1 MSKENITVSVFILTY
16 NQEQF
21 IAQTIESIVTQK
33 TSFRYQL
40 VIGEDAS
47 QDKTLEICRSFRE
60 RYPEK
65 IKLLAS
71 PQNLGLIANFM
82 HTLKECKGAYIAI
95 CDGDDYWTDPLKL
108 QKQVDFLKQHSDYK
122 IVYSLKQ
129 DLLPDGTFKKSTQLS
144 MPETTTFD
152 DLVMGNFI
160 PSVTVL
166 FKNETLFRD
175 PPSWII
181 NFPYGDWPLYLW
193 TLVDG
198 GKIKFMYEVMGTYRT
213 EIGTSSVL
221 RKTLSDAFMVNVSIL
236 DYAINDAQ
244 FELKRPLLKKAKLFT
259 MGALMKSYNREGSY
273 LKAFGVFF
281 RILSSKPSWSAI
293 KMYFY
298 SLKKHI
304 Y

>member
-1 MSKENITVSVFILTY
+1 MSEENITVSIFMLTY

-21 IAQTIESIVTQK
+21 IAQTIESIATQQ

-47 QDKTLEICRSFRE
+47 QDKTLEICRKFE
-60 RYPEK
+60 DKYPEK

-71 PQNLGLIANFM
+71 PKNLGLIANFM
-82 HTLKECKGAYIAI
+82 RTLKECKGTYIAI

-129 DLLPDGTFKKSTQLS
+129 DLLPDGTFKQSAQLS

-166 FKNETLFRD
+166 FKNETLYRVL
-175 PPSWII
+175 PSWII

-193 TLVDG
+193 TLTDG
-198 GKIKFMYEVMGTYRT
+198 GKIKFMDAVMGAYRT
-213 EIGTSSVL
+213 EIGASFAL
-221 RKTLSDAFMVNVSIL
+221 RKKLSDEFRVNISIL
-236 DYAINDAQ
+236 DHAINDAQ
-244 FELKRPLLKKAKLFT
+244 FELKRPLLKKAKLQK

-281 RILSSKPSWSAI
+281 RILSIKPSWKPI